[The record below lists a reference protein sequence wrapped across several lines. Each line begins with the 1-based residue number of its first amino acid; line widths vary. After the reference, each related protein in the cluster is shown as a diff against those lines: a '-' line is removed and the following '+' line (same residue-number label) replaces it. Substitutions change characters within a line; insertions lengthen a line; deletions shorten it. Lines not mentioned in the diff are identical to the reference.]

1 MQDIKHSRKKV
12 SITLGKLMRF
22 QSPFLHGKSVYL
34 VTSYSKYGCTFI
46 TQPRINYM
54 IQLQNEIKFRL
65 LQLDSLFPI
74 THPYVISVPH
84 T

>member
-22 QSPFLHGKSVYL
+22 QPPFLHGKSVYL